1 VEREVEASLGSEGSH
16 SRVQESR
23 GQVLKTDKQKEK
35 ERRNIRFILNNK
47 IFMLNG
53 I

>member
-1 VEREVEASLGSEGSH
+1 VGGNLR
-16 SRVQESR
+16 RVQESR

-47 IFMLNG
+47 IF
-53 I
+53 IV